1 MATASNSRGVRCS
14 KSGGFLVLL
23 IMIKQIVLIGSIL
36 TGGIACEKS
45 ATLPNKSIVLEEA
58 PKDSVSMKEDSIM
71 VKIGNQS
78 FTAVLLNNETAN
90 SFKVLLPLTLKMT
103 ELNANEKYASLPKN
117 LPITPTVP
125 SRIHTGDLMMYG
137 ANTFVLFYQ
146 PLSTTYSYT
155 KLGSIID
162 TTGLASAVGN
172 SDITIHF
179 DIK

>member
-1 MATASNSRGVRCS
+1 
-14 KSGGFLVLL
+14 
-23 IMIKQIVLIGSIL
+23 MIKQIVLIGSIL
-36 TGGIACEKS
+36 AGGIACEKS

-58 PKDSVSMKEDSIM
+58 PKDSISMKEDSIV

-78 FTAVLLNNETAN
+78 FTAVLLNNETAK
-90 SFKVLLPLTLKMT
+90 SFKALLPLTLKMT

-125 SRIHTGDLMMYG
+125 SGISTGDLMMYG

-162 TTGLASAVGN
+162 TSGLASAVGN
-172 SDITIHF
+172 SDVTIHF

>member
-1 MATASNSRGVRCS
+1 
-14 KSGGFLVLL
+14 
-23 IMIKQIVLIGSIL
+23 MIKQIVLIGSIL
-36 TGGIACEKS
+36 AGGIACEKS

-58 PKDSVSMKEDSIM
+58 PKISMKEDSIV
-71 VKIGNQS
+71 VKIGNQL
-78 FTAVLLNNETAN
+78 FTAVLLNNETAK
-90 SFKVLLPLTLKMT
+90 SFKALLPLTLKMT

-117 LPITPTVP
+117 LPINPTIP

-146 PLSTTYSYT
+146 PLSTTYNYT

-162 TTGLASAVGN
+162 TSGLASALGN
-172 SDITIHF
+172 SDVTIHF

>member
-1 MATASNSRGVRCS
+1 
-14 KSGGFLVLL
+14 
-23 IMIKQIVLIGSIL
+23 MIKQIALVVSIL
-36 TGGIACEKS
+36 AGGFACEKS
-45 ATLPNKSIVLEEA
+45 ATFPNDSNLSENSPQDSI
-58 PKDSVSMKEDSIM
+58 SMKEDSIV

-78 FTAVLLNNETAN
+78 FTAVLLNNETAK
-90 SFKVLLPLTLKMT
+90 SFKALLPLTLKMT

-125 SRIHTGDLMMYG
+125 SGIHTGDLMLYG
-137 ANTFVLFYQ
+137 ANTLVLFYK

-162 TTGLASAVGN
+162 TSGLASALGN
-172 SDITIHF
+172 SDVTIHF

>member
-1 MATASNSRGVRCS
+1 
-14 KSGGFLVLL
+14 
-23 IMIKQIVLIGSIL
+23 MIKQIVLIGSIL

-58 PKDSVSMKEDSIM
+58 PKISMKEDSIV

-78 FTAVLLNNETAN
+78 FTAVLLNNETAK
-90 SFKVLLPLTLKMT
+90 SFKALLPLTLKMT
-103 ELNANEKYASLPKN
+103 ELNANEKYASLPKY
-117 LPITPTVP
+117 LPINPTIP

-155 KLGSIID
+155 KLGSVID
-162 TTGLASAVGN
+162 TSGLASALEN
-172 SDITIHF
+172 SNVTIHF

>member
-1 MATASNSRGVRCS
+1 
-14 KSGGFLVLL
+14 
-23 IMIKQIVLIGSIL
+23 MIKQIALIGSIL

-58 PKDSVSMKEDSIM
+58 PKISMKEDSIV
-71 VKIGNQS
+71 VKIGNQLI
-78 FTAVLLNNETAN
+78 TAVLLNNETAK
-90 SFKVLLPLTLKMT
+90 SFKALLPLTLKMT

-117 LPITPTVP
+117 LPINPTIP

-162 TTGLASAVGN
+162 TSGLASALGN
-172 SDITIHF
+172 SDVTIHF

>member
-1 MATASNSRGVRCS
+1 
-14 KSGGFLVLL
+14 
-23 IMIKQIVLIGSIL
+23 
-36 TGGIACEKS
+36 
-45 ATLPNKSIVLEEA
+45 
-58 PKDSVSMKEDSIM
+58 MKEDSIV

-78 FTAVLLNNETAN
+78 FTAVLLNNETAK
-90 SFKVLLPLTLKMT
+90 SFKALLPLTLKMT
-103 ELNANEKYASLPKN
+103 ELNANEKYASLPKH
-117 LPITPTVP
+117 LPISPTVP

-162 TTGLASAVGN
+162 TSGLASALEN
-172 SDITIHF
+172 SDVTIHF

>member
-14 KSGGFLVLL
+14 KSGGFLVVL

-36 TGGIACEKS
+36 IGGIACEKS

-58 PKDSVSMKEDSIM
+58 PKISMKEDSIV

-78 FTAVLLNNETAN
+78 FMAVLLNNETVKV
-90 SFKVLLPLTLKMT
+90 FKALLPLTLKMT

-172 SDITIHF
+172 SDVTIHF

>member
-1 MATASNSRGVRCS
+1 MATSSNSRGVRCS
-14 KSGGFLVLL
+14 KSGGFLGVL

-36 TGGIACEKS
+36 TGGVACEKS

-58 PKDSVSMKEDSIM
+58 PKISMKEDSIV
-71 VKIGNQS
+71 VKIGNQL
-78 FTAVLLNNETAN
+78 FTAVLLNNETVK
-90 SFKVLLPLTLKMT
+90 SFKALLPLTLKMT

-117 LPITPTVP
+117 LPINPTIP

-155 KLGSIID
+155 KLGSVIN
-162 TTGLASAVGN
+162 TSGLASVLGN
-172 SDITIHF
+172 SDVTIHF

>member
-125 SRIHTGDLMMYG
+125 SRIYTGDLMLYG
-137 ANTFVLFYQ
+137 ASTFVLFYQ
-146 PLSTTYSYT
+146 PLS
-155 KLGSIID
+155 IP
-162 TTGLASAVGN
+162 N
-172 SDITIHF
+172 SVVLLILLDLLLLWEIVI
-179 DIK
+179 

>member
-1 MATASNSRGVRCS
+1 
-14 KSGGFLVLL
+14 
-23 IMIKQIVLIGSIL
+23 MIKQIVLIGSIL

-45 ATLPNKSIVLEEA
+45 ATLPIKSIVLEEA
-58 PKDSVSMKEDSIM
+58 PKISMKEDSIV

-78 FTAVLLNNETAN
+78 FMAVLLNNETVKV
-90 SFKVLLPLTLKMT
+90 FKALLPLTLKMT

-172 SDITIHF
+172 SDVTIHF

>member
-1 MATASNSRGVRCS
+1 
-14 KSGGFLVLL
+14 
-23 IMIKQIVLIGSIL
+23 MIKQIVLIVSIL
-36 TGGIACEKS
+36 AGGIACEKS

-58 PKDSVSMKEDSIM
+58 PKDSISMKEDSIV
-71 VKIGNQS
+71 VKIGNQL
-78 FTAVLLNNETAN
+78 FTAVLLNNETAK
-90 SFKVLLPLTLKMT
+90 SFKALLPLTLKMT
-103 ELNANEKYASLPKN
+103 ELNANEKYASLPKY
-117 LPITPTVP
+117 LPINPTIP

-162 TTGLASAVGN
+162 TSGLASAVGN
-172 SDITIHF
+172 SDVTIHF